1 MKILLSSNT
10 ICKYKYLTSELYLI
24 RIANTLKI
32 RQCHVYVTY
41 VICCHT
47 HIYTCT
53 YTHMYIHMRAR
64 THMHMYI
71 HTHTCTYTCACAHTH
86 AHTHTHSDLQWNIQ
100 MVFPLSF
107 SPGIFEG
114 LAHVF
119 SRLFSFLFYISNARI
134 SNFNFASISIHCKYI
149 KLRFS
154 QIQLH
159 WNYCKKYIFNC
170 N

>member
-24 RIANTLKI
+24 RIANTLKR

-53 YTHMYIHMRAR
+53 YTHMYIHKHAH

-71 HTHTCTYTCACAHTH
+71 HTHTHVCTHTCAHTVTSNEISKWYFH
-86 AHTHTHSDLQWNIQ
+86 FPFPQEFLTDLPI
-100 MVFPLSF
+100 FSLASF
-107 SPGIFEG
+107 
-114 LAHVF
+114 H
-119 SRLFSFLFYISNARI
+119 LFYISNARI
-134 SNFNFASISIHCKYI
+134 SNFNVASISIHCKYI
-149 KLRFS
+149 KLRFT